1 MEIKGKICFVFLVFV
16 VSATL
21 SFGDQQGI
29 VFAEKEQAV
38 RKIVSHCHQSC
49 QGSQGEQQRP
59 QCFQSCMQK
68 QLRESGKGQSGE
80 TYRPETGKQHH
91 QQSNNPYVFE
101 EHDFTTRL
109 ETERGF
115 VKFLKKFT
123 QQSDELFKGIEKYRA
138 AILEAEPL
146 TFIQPNHWD
155 ADALVFVANGQ
166 GILDLIE
173 GNSRKSHN
181 IKQGDLF
188 LVPAGINAY
197 LINTDDNERLVLA
210 KILHSVSVPGE
221 LQFFSGGGNA
231 DSFFNVFSRE
241 VLEAAFGVEQESIG
255 RILFGQQQKG
265 EQGMF
270 KKATPEQIQSFS
282 GEDKGRSWP
291 FGDRKEKNRHTS
303 IYKKEPTV
311 ANDNGILHEINSKDF
326 PDLADIRVAFSF
338 FNITQGSMA
347 GPFYNTKTT
356 QVLMVSN
363 GIGRFEMACP
373 HLSEQK
379 QGQAF
384 GGGEIHPRYRQVSS
398 ELRQGTVVVIPAGH
412 PVVIEAFGEQN
423 LEVAGFGLNSDE
435 NEWFPLA
442 GRDNVMSQWEDAALE
457 LTFGFRTKE
466 VQKVIQRQN
475 QKLFFKA
482 PVRGGGR
489 AFA

>member
-1 MEIKGKICFVFLVFV
+1 MEIKRKICFVLLVFV

-21 SFGDQQGI
+21 SF
-29 VFAEKEQAV
+29 AEKEQAV
-38 RKIVSHCHQSC
+38 RQIVSQCHQSC
-49 QGSQGEQQRP
+49 LGSQGEQQGP
-59 QCFQSCMQK
+59 QCFQTCMQE
-68 QLRESGKGQSGE
+68 QLRESGKGQSGDTRPE
-80 TYRPETGKQHH
+80 PTYRPETGKQHH
-91 QQSNNPYVFE
+91 QQSNNPYVFQ

-109 ETERGF
+109 ETEHGF
-115 VKFLKKFT
+115 VNFLKKFT
-123 QQSDELFKGIEKYRA
+123 EQSEEFFKGIEQFRA

-146 TFIQPNHWD
+146 TFIQPTHWD
-155 ADALVFVANGQ
+155 ADSLVFVANGK
-166 GILDLIE
+166 GKVDMVE
-173 GNSRKSHN
+173 GNSRKSHD

-188 LVPAGINAY
+188 FVRAGISVH
-197 LINTDDNERLVLA
+197 LINTDDKERLVLA
-210 KILHSVSVPGE
+210 KILRSVSVPGE
-221 LQFFSGGGNA
+221 LQFFSGGGNVE
-231 DSFFNVFSRE
+231 SFFNVFSRD
-241 VLEAAFGVEQESIG
+241 VLEAAFGVKQESIE

-282 GEDKGRSWP
+282 GEDKGRIWP

-303 IYKKEPTV
+303 IYKKDPTV
-311 ANDNGILHEINSKDF
+311 ANDNGILHEVNSEDF
-326 PDLADIRVAFSF
+326 PDLADINVAFSF

-356 QVLMVSN
+356 LVLMVPKGN

-384 GGGEIHPRYRQVSS
+384 GGGEIHPRYQQVSS
-398 ELRQGTVVVIPAGH
+398 ELRRGIVVVIPPGH

-423 LEVAGFGLNSDE
+423 LEVVGFGLNSDE
-435 NEWFPLA
+435 NEWFPLT

-457 LTFGFRTKE
+457 LTFGFPTRE
-466 VQKVIQRQN
+466 VQKVIQKQS

-482 PVRGGGR
+482 PVRGGR

>member
-21 SFGDQQGI
+21 SFGDHQGI

-38 RKIVSHCHQSC
+38 RKIVSQCHQSC

-68 QLRESGKGQSGE
+68 QLRESGKSQSGE
-80 TYRPETGKQHH
+80 TYRPEPTYRPETGKQ
-91 QQSNNPYVFE
+91 QSNSPYVFE

-109 ETERGF
+109 ETEHGF

-123 QQSDELFKGIEKYRA
+123 EQSEELFKGIEKYRA

-155 ADALVFVANGQ
+155 ADALVFVANGR

-188 LVPAGINAY
+188 LVPAGISAY
-197 LINTDDNERLVLA
+197 LINTDENERLVLA

-241 VLEAAFGVEQESIG
+241 ILEAAFGVERESIG
-255 RILFGQQQKG
+255 RIFGQQKV
-265 EQGMF
+265 EEAAF
-270 KKATPEQIQSFS
+270 KKATPEQIRSLA
-282 GEDKGRSWP
+282 GEDKGTLWP
-291 FGDRKEKNRHTS
+291 FGERKEKYLHTS
-303 IYKKEPTV
+303 IYEKEPSV
-311 ANDNGILHEINSKDF
+311 ANENGILHEFDSKDF
-326 PDLADIRVAFSF
+326 SGLKDINVAFSF
-338 FNITQGSMA
+338 LNITQGSMA
-347 GPFYNTKTT
+347 GPFYNTKATL
-356 QVLMVSN
+356 VLMVTN
-363 GIGRFEMACP
+363 GVGRFEMACP
-373 HLSEQK
+373 HLSEQ
-379 QGQAF
+379 ASSR
-384 GGGEIHPRYRQVSS
+384 GEIHPRYKKVSS
-398 ELRQGTVVVIPAGH
+398 ELRCGMEVVIPAGH
-412 PVVIEAFGEQN
+412 PVVIKAFGEQN
-423 LEVAGFGLNSDE
+423 LEVVGFGLNSDE

-442 GRDNVMSQWEDAALE
+442 GRDNVMSQWEDTALE
-457 LTFGFRTKE
+457 LTFGFPAQE
-466 VQKVIQRQN
+466 VQRVIKKQHK
-475 QKLFFKA
+475 KLFFKA
-482 PVRGGGR
+482 PVRSGR